1 VAGKTEDARQAA
13 TEMTAQLNNAYEC
26 LSNPSRRAA
35 YDTSNRA
42 DTASASRAST
52 VLLVVSPRTLRC
64 EVTPG
69 DTVHLT
75 LGVEADHPPGG
86 DGLQIRT
93 DRSMA
98 AALTVTTLTACRAS
112 LEVRIDTSKLE
123 AHRIYH
129 IPIVVT
135 WGRLTGT
142 ATLTVRTTELRKPG
156 FTPPPRREQP
166 TSPSRGNRTR
176 RSDHRARDLATIS
189 LGGIA
194 LPLLALIWASG
205 FLPVPTPANP
215 SLFAALSAGVVAA
228 TTWFLT
234 SSRLMRQP
242 ERLTRVGVIW
252 GQLMRW
258 SGWALLAG
266 CAVVLGIP
274 AVTLALIAVIAAP
287 ILGFVVTAIVIS
299 LFDTQDR

>member
-1 VAGKTEDARQAA
+1 MTNSAGTTGDHYRLLGISPDATRAEIRAAYRGKVRLFHPDLVAGKTEDARQAA

-98 AALTVTTLTACRAS
+98 AALTVTTLTACKAS

-135 WGRLTGT
+135 WGG
-142 ATLTVRTTELRKPG
+142 
-156 FTPPPRREQP
+156 
-166 TSPSRGNRTR
+166 
-176 RSDHRARDLATIS
+176 
-189 LGGIA
+189 
-194 LPLLALIWASG
+194 
-205 FLPVPTPANP
+205 
-215 SLFAALSAGVVAA
+215 
-228 TTWFLT
+228 
-234 SSRLMRQP
+234 
-242 ERLTRVGVIW
+242 
-252 GQLMRW
+252 
-258 SGWALLAG
+258 
-266 CAVVLGIP
+266 
-274 AVTLALIAVIAAP
+274 
-287 ILGFVVTAIVIS
+287 
-299 LFDTQDR
+299 